1 MKFLTIATTEA
12 LIELCERLTGGV
24 REIEDFWLGNKFKC
38 CCFCLVNCKLG
49 VENTE
54 DSTESNE

>member
-1 MKFLTIATTEA
+1 M
-12 LIELCERLTGGV
+12 ELCERLIGGV

-38 CCFCLVNCKLG
+38 CFSNWRCFANAKLG
-49 VENTE
+49 DENTE